1 MSIIQAIREEY
12 GIAGDTDSYKFTHP
26 SQYVAGADRLM
37 SYIESRG
44 GEYDEVVFF
53 GLQLILKEYFLKPM
67 THKQV
72 DNIIKF
78 QRAHFFGVKVEDLE
92 VALRAVVDDYN
103 GFIPVKIKAVPE
115 GMVVPTHH
123 VLATIESTVED
134 ERIVGLT
141 TYIETMLVRLWA
153 PTTVAT
159 ISYNIKKIIY
169 DGLLRTADDADAEI
183 GFKLH
188 DFGSRGVSS
197 MESAA
202 FNGAAHLVNFLGSDT
217 TVGIMAANI
226 GYHEEMAGFSI
237 PATEHSTTT
246 SFGRDGEE
254 DLVERMFDKFAGEGA
269 IFATVA
275 DSYDIFNFV
284 ENITPKFKERLRKSG
299 ATWVIRP
306 DSGDPVETPVQ
317 LVRRLATI
325 FGFTYNGK
333 GYKVLDG
340 VRVIQGDGIDI
351 NDVRAIVKMLE
362 AENFSISN
370 IAFGMGGGLLQK
382 NNRDTQKF
390 AMKACAVHVD
400 GVWKDVYKDPTIYD
414 AKTWKPLR
422 SSFKKSKAG
431 RLELMYNGK
440 DYKTVRVEEVAA
452 MMSAGYTPMLETVY
466 DNGKL
471 VRDMTLAEVRANAKL
486 PAERLRIEEAEVEL
500 A

>member
-1 MSIIQAIREEY
+1 MSILNEIRETY
-12 GIAGDTDSYKFTHP
+12 GLAGDTDSYKFTHP

-67 THKQV
+67 THKNV
-72 DNIIKF
+72 DNIMAF
-78 QRAHFFGVKVEDLE
+78 QTAHFFGMKVEDLE
-92 VALRAVVDDYN
+92 IALRAVVDDYN
-103 GFIPVKIKAVPE
+103 GFMPVTIKAVPE
-115 GMVVPTHH
+115 GMVVPTHN
-123 VLATIESTVED
+123 VLATIESAVED
-134 ERIVGLT
+134 TRIVGLV

-169 DGLLRTADDADAEI
+169 DGLLESATDADAEI
-183 GFKLH
+183 PFKLH

-202 FNGAAHLVNFLGSDT
+202 FNGAAHLVNFMGSDT

-226 GYHEEMAGFSI
+226 GYNEEMAGFSI

-254 DLVERMFDKFAGEGA
+254 DLVERMFDKFAVKDA

-275 DSYDIFNFV
+275 DSYDPLNFV
-284 ENITPKFKERLRKSG
+284 DNIAPKFKERLRKSG

-306 DSGDPVETPVQ
+306 DSGDPVITPVEM
-317 LVRRLATI
+317 VRRLGRT
-325 FGFTYNGK
+325 FGFTFNDK

-351 NDVRAIVKMLE
+351 NDVRQIVALLLE
-362 AENFSISN
+362 ENWSISN

-400 GVWKDVYKDPTIYD
+400 GQWRDVYKDPTIYD
-414 AKTWKPLR
+414 AVTWEPLR

-431 RLELMYNGK
+431 RLELMYNGT
-440 DYKTVRVEEVAA
+440 DFKTVRLEEVAEYVA
-452 MMSAGYTPMLETVY
+452 QGYKAMLETVY
-466 DNGKL
+466 DNGVL
-471 VRDMTLAEVRANAKL
+471 VRDMTFAEVRSNARI
-486 PAERLRIEEAEVEL
+486 PAERIAVEATNVETV
-500 A
+500 

>member
-1 MSIIQAIREEY
+1 MSIIQEIRETY
-12 GIAGDTDSYKFTHP
+12 GLAGDTDSYKFTHP

-67 THKQV
+67 THKNV
-72 DNIIKF
+72 DSIMAF
-78 QRAHFFGVKVEDLE
+78 QTAHFFGAKVEDLE
-92 VALRAVVDDYN
+92 IALRAVVDDYN
-103 GFIPVKIKAVPE
+103 GFMPVTIKAVPE
-115 GMVVPTHH
+115 GMVVPTHN
-123 VLATIESTVED
+123 VMATIESSVED
-134 ERIVGLT
+134 TRIVGLV

-169 DGLLRTADDADAEI
+169 DGLLKSSDDADAEI

-202 FNGAAHLVNFLGSDT
+202 FNGAAHLVNFMGSDT

-226 GYHEEMAGFSI
+226 GYNEEMSGFSI

-254 DLVERMFDKFAGEGA
+254 DLVDRMFEKFAKPGA
-269 IFATVA
+269 IFATVI
-275 DSYDIFNFV
+275 DSYDPIHFV
-284 ENITPKFKERLRKSG
+284 DTIAPKYKKRLRDSG
-299 ATWVIRP
+299 ATWVLRP
-306 DSGDPVETPVQ
+306 DSGDPVITPVEI
-317 LVRRLATI
+317 VRRLARTY
-325 FGFTYNGK
+325 GFTYNSK
-333 GYKVLDG
+333 GYKVLDN

-351 NDVRAIVKMLE
+351 NDVRQIVALLLE
-362 AENFSISN
+362 ENFSISN

-400 GVWKDVYKDPTIYD
+400 GVWRDVYKDPTIYD
-414 AKTWKPLR
+414 AVTWEPLR

-431 RLELMYNGK
+431 RLELMYNGT
-440 DYKTVRVEEVAA
+440 DFKTVRVEEVADYVA
-452 MMSAGYTPMLETVY
+452 QGYEPQLETVY
-466 DNGKL
+466 KDGVL
-471 VRDMTLAEVRANAKL
+471 VRDMTFAEVRSNARI
-486 PAERLRIEEAEVEL
+486 PAERIAVEATEIETA
-500 A
+500 

>member
-1 MSIIQAIREEY
+1 MSILNAIRETY
-12 GIAGDTDSYKFTHP
+12 GQAGDTDSYKFTHP

-44 GEYDEVVFF
+44 GDYDETVFF
-53 GLQLILKEYFLKPM
+53 GLQMILKEYFLTPM

-72 DNIIKF
+72 DNIMAF
-78 QRAHFFGVKVEDLE
+78 QTAHFFGAKVEDLE
-92 VALRAVVDDYN
+92 IALRAVVDDYN
-103 GFIPVKIKAVPE
+103 GLMPVTIKAVPE
-115 GMVVPTHH
+115 GMVVPTHN
-123 VLATIESTVED
+123 VLATIESSVED
-134 ERIVGLT
+134 ERIVGLV

-169 DGLLRTADDADAEI
+169 DGLLKSADDADAEI

-226 GYHEEMAGFSI
+226 GYNEEMAGFSI

-254 DLVERMFDKFAGEGA
+254 DLVDRMFEKFAKPGA
-269 IFATVA
+269 IFATVI
-275 DSYDIFNFV
+275 DSYDPINFV
-284 ENITPKFKERLRKSG
+284 DNIAPKYKERLRASG
-299 ATWVIRP
+299 ATWVLRP
-306 DSGDPVETPVQ
+306 DSGDPVVTPVEI
-317 LVRRLATI
+317 VRRLARTY
-325 FGFTYNGK
+325 GFTYNSK
-333 GYKVLDG
+333 GYKVLDN

-351 NDVRAIVKMLE
+351 NDVRQIVALLLE
-362 AENFSISN
+362 ENFSISN

-400 GVWKDVYKDPTIYD
+400 GVWRDVYKDPTIYD
-414 AKTWKPLR
+414 ATTWEPIR

-431 RLELMYNGK
+431 RLELMYNGT
-440 DYKTVRVEEVAA
+440 DFKTVRVEEVADYV
-452 MMSAGYTPMLETVY
+452 SQGYEPQLETVY
-466 DNGKL
+466 DNGVL
-471 VRDMTLAEVRANAKL
+471 VRDMTFAEVRSNARI
-486 PAERLRIEEAEVEL
+486 PAERIALEATEIETA
-500 A
+500 

>member
-1 MSIIQAIREEY
+1 MSIIQEIRETY
-12 GIAGDTDSYKFTHP
+12 GLAGDTDSYKFTHP

-67 THKQV
+67 THKNV
-72 DNIIKF
+72 DSIMAF
-78 QRAHFFGVKVEDLE
+78 QTAHFFGAKVEDLE
-92 VALRAVVDDYN
+92 IALRAVVDDYN
-103 GFIPVKIKAVPE
+103 GFMPVTIKAVPE
-115 GMVVPTHH
+115 GMVVPTHN
-123 VLATIESTVED
+123 VMSTIESSVED
-134 ERIVGLT
+134 TRIVGLV

-169 DGLLRTADDADAEI
+169 DGLLKSSDDADAEI

-202 FNGAAHLVNFLGSDT
+202 FNGAAHLVNFMGSDT

-226 GYHEEMAGFSI
+226 GYNEEMAGFSI

-254 DLVERMFDKFAGEGA
+254 DLVDRMFEKFAKPGA
-269 IFATVA
+269 IFATVI
-275 DSYDIFNFV
+275 DSYDPIHFV
-284 ENITPKFKERLRKSG
+284 DTIAPKYKKRLRDSG
-299 ATWVIRP
+299 ATWVLRP
-306 DSGDPVETPVQ
+306 DSGDPVVTPVEI
-317 LVRRLATI
+317 VRRLARTY
-325 FGFTYNGK
+325 GFTYNSK
-333 GYKVLDG
+333 GYKVLDN

-351 NDVRAIVKMLE
+351 NDVRQIVALLLE
-362 AENFSISN
+362 ENFSISN

-414 AKTWKPLR
+414 AVTWEPLR

-440 DYKTVRVEEVAA
+440 DFKTVRVEEVAA

-466 DNGKL
+466 KDGVL
-471 VRDMTLAEVRANAKL
+471 VRDMTFAEVRSNARI
-486 PAERLRIEEAEVEL
+486 PAERIALEATEVET

>member
-1 MSIIQAIREEY
+1 MSIIQEIRETY
-12 GIAGDTDSYKFTHP
+12 GLAGDTDSYKFTHP

-67 THKQV
+67 THKNV
-72 DNIIKF
+72 DNIMAF
-78 QRAHFFGVKVEDLE
+78 QTAHFFGAKVEDLE
-92 VALRAVVDDYN
+92 IALRAVVDDYN
-103 GFIPVKIKAVPE
+103 GFMPVTIKAVPE
-115 GMVVPTHH
+115 GMVVPTHN
-123 VLATIESTVED
+123 VMATIESSVED
-134 ERIVGLT
+134 TRIVGLV

-169 DGLLRTADDADAEI
+169 DGLLKSSDDADAEI

-202 FNGAAHLVNFLGSDT
+202 FNGAAHLVNFMGSDT

-226 GYHEEMAGFSI
+226 GYNEEMAGFSI

-254 DLVERMFDKFAGEGA
+254 DLVDRMFEKFAKPGA
-269 IFATVA
+269 IFATVI
-275 DSYDIFNFV
+275 DSYDPINFV
-284 ENITPKFKERLRKSG
+284 DNIAPKYKKRLRDSG
-299 ATWVIRP
+299 ATWVLRP
-306 DSGDPVETPVQ
+306 DSGDPVITPVEI
-317 LVRRLATI
+317 VRRLARTY
-325 FGFTYNGK
+325 GFTYNSK
-333 GYKVLDG
+333 GYKVLDN

-351 NDVRAIVKMLE
+351 NDVRQIVALLLE
-362 AENFSISN
+362 ENFSISN

-400 GVWKDVYKDPTIYD
+400 GVWRDVYKDPTIYD
-414 AKTWKPLR
+414 ATTWEPLR

-440 DYKTVRVEEVAA
+440 DFKTVRVEEVAA

-466 DNGKL
+466 KDGVL
-471 VRDMTLAEVRANAKL
+471 VRDMTFAEVRSNARI
-486 PAERLRIEEAEVEL
+486 PAERIAVEATEAETV
-500 A
+500 